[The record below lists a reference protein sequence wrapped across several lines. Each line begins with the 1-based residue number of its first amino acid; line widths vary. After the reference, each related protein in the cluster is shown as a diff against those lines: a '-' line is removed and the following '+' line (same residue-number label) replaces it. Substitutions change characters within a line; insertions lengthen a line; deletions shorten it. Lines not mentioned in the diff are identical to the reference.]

1 MKKKTKMRSKNAR
14 KTKRI
19 RGGSAPKVI
28 SETEAAR
35 RSMLVFLRDL
45 KNTVEPL
52 ETIQN
57 PDAYTKKAIAE
68 IRGMIAS
75 TEQQYALF
83 VRPSE

>member
-1 MKKKTKMRSKNAR
+1 
-14 KTKRI
+14 
-19 RGGSAPKVI
+19 
-28 SETEAAR
+28 
-35 RSMLVFLRDL
+35 MLVFLRDL